1 MQSLRT
7 ASGHLPIMHD
17 LLLSRVLCFLHN
29 LGRTVCQEH
38 SFQNYNSWYY
48 VMGKQSH
55 ITDST
60 ERGTSDSYCD
70 KLVFYLNSGL
80 KLSLRPTHFYPRMPD
95 LLLLPPTHF
104 PDLSNTNMYISMGIK
119 IFI

>member
-1 MQSLRT
+1 
-7 ASGHLPIMHD
+7 
-17 LLLSRVLCFLHN
+17 
-29 LGRTVCQEH
+29 
-38 SFQNYNSWYY
+38 
-48 VMGKQSH
+48 MGKQSH

-104 PDLSNTNMYISMGIK
+104 PPTLSNTNRYISMGIK
-119 IFI
+119 IFINMNETASKDKSTFLHFLDMIHETNPQSQHRLFKEKFKKSLLFLL